1 MDLIKITTT
10 NKLNDIKDPV
20 DGQVA
25 YIEKDNGNEYFLYQ
39 NKAWFPVQGEMTS
52 SGLQLNLYELN
63 RNIISQLPDFED
75 SQWEGAESV
84 FKEWLEGKTCK
95 YFMLY
100 GREINYFTIFK
111 KKTLLD
117 EKTDFETLFKAVKEC
132 LTALGPVKSVAINKL
147 EDGSASSIEIWV
159 KYEDVVTCMYL
170 FDYEEG
176 IVVYEQ

>member
-10 NKLNDIKDPV
+10 NELNNIKDPV

-25 YIEKDNGNEYFLYQ
+25 YIENDNGNDPLLCK
-39 NKAWFPVQGEMTS
+39 NKDWFPVQGEMT
-52 SGLQLNLYELN
+52 
-63 RNIISQLPDFED
+63 QLPDFED